1 MPYSCLNLFLSD
13 KLSLLELNLGEEGQ
27 LYAIY
32 LYDVFAVYENF
43 RLIQFL
49 SCSIRISRN
58 IQTGGQDTCILS

>member
-43 RLIQFL
+43 RLIL
-49 SCSIRISRN
+49 
-58 IQTGGQDTCILS
+58 LKLY